1 MEAAPA
7 RPLSVV
13 NCYSCFDFHPGD
25 LRFLV
30 TSHKSLVTRHIRGRM
45 PRMPYKDVA
54 PPNGEKIT
62 RTERL
67 NVPDQPI
74 IPFIRGD
81 GTGPDIWAAS
91 VRVMDAA
98 VEKAY
103 GGKKKIA
110 WFEVFA
116 GQTAKDKFYTW
127 LPDDTVEAFR
137 EYLVGIKGPL
147 TTPVGGGIRS
157 LNVALRQLLDLFVCL
172 RPIQYFP
179 GVPSPVKHP
188 EKVAMVIFRENTEDI
203 YAGIEY
209 AAGTPEAQKILDFCQ
224 KEFPKEFDKIRF
236 GTREKA
242 AEFWKKVG
250 AAEKSDVMVGL
261 GLKPVS
267 RSGSVRLIHSAISY
281 AILNNRKSVTLVHKG
296 NIMKFTEGAFRDWG
310 YEVAKSYFGAEELH
324 GGPWCK
330 IPMGKP
336 GAGIVIK
343 DAIADITLQQVLTRP
358 EDFDVIATLNLNG
371 DYLSDALAAQ
381 VGGIGIAPGGNI
393 NYITGHAVFEATHGT
408 APKYANQDK
417 VNPGS
422 VILSG
427 EMMFRYMGWSE
438 AADLI
443 IKGLKGA
450 IASKRVTYDF
460 ARLMDGAS
468 EIKCSQFGDNVI
480 EHM

>member
-1 MEAAPA
+1 
-7 RPLSVV
+7 
-13 NCYSCFDFHPGD
+13 
-25 LRFLV
+25 
-30 TSHKSLVTRHIRGRM
+30 
-45 PRMPYKDVA
+45 MPYKDIT
-54 PPNGEKIT
+54 PPTGEKIT
-62 RTERL
+62 RGQTL
-67 NVPDQPI
+67 SVPDQPV

-91 VRVMDAA
+91 VRVFDAA

-116 GQTAKDKFYTW
+116 GQAAKDKFDTW

-157 LNVALRQLLDLFVCL
+157 LNVALRQLLDLYVCL
-172 RPIQYFP
+172 RPVQYFK
-179 GVPSPVKHP
+179 GVPSPVKRP
-188 EKVAMVIFRENTEDI
+188 EKVDMIIFRENTEDI

-209 AAGTPEAQKILDFCQ
+209 AAGTPESDKILEFLA
-224 KEFPKEFDKIRF
+224 KEFPKEFDKVRF
-236 GTREKA
+236 GTQEKA
-242 AEFWKKVG
+242 KKFWSAVG
-250 AAEKSDVMVGL
+250 AKDFPTEVRVGI
-261 GLKPVS
+261 GIKPVS
-267 RSGSVRLIHSAISY
+267 YSGSVRLIHSAISY
-281 AILNNRKSVTLVHKG
+281 AIRNNRKSVTLVHKG

-310 YEVAKSYFGAEELH
+310 YEVAKNMFGAEEMD
-324 GGPWCK
+324 GGPWCR

-408 APKYANQDK
+408 APKYANLDK

-422 VILSG
+422 VVLSG
-427 EMMFRYMGWSE
+427 EMMFRYMGWTE

-443 IKGLKGA
+443 LKGLNGA

-460 ARLMDGAS
+460 ARLMEGAT
-468 EIKCSQFGDNVI
+468 EIKCSQFGDNII

>member
-1 MEAAPA
+1 
-7 RPLSVV
+7 
-13 NCYSCFDFHPGD
+13 
-25 LRFLV
+25 
-30 TSHKSLVTRHIRGRM
+30 
-45 PRMPYKDVA
+45 MPYKDIT
-54 PPNGEKIT
+54 PPAGDKIT
-62 RTERL
+62 RGQTL
-67 NVPDQPI
+67 SVPDHPV

-91 VRVMDAA
+91 VRVFDAA

-103 GGKKKIA
+103 GGQKKIA

-116 GQTAKDKFYTW
+116 GQAAKDKFDTW

-157 LNVALRQLLDLFVCL
+157 LNVALRQLLDLYVCL
-172 RPIQYFP
+172 RPVQYFK
-179 GVPSPVKHP
+179 GVPSPVKRP
-188 EKVAMVIFRENTEDI
+188 EKVDMIIFRENTEDI

-209 AAGTPEAQKILDFCQ
+209 AAGTPESTKILDFLA
-224 KEFPKEFDKIRF
+224 KEFPKDFDKIRF
-236 GTREKA
+236 GTQEKA
-242 AEFWKKVG
+242 KKFWSSVG
-250 AAEKSDVMVGL
+250 AKDFPTDIRVGI
-261 GLKPVS
+261 GIKPVS
-267 RSGSVRLIHSAISY
+267 HSGSVRLIHSAISY

-310 YEVAKSYFGAEELH
+310 YEVAKKLFGAEELD
-324 GGPWCK
+324 GGPWCR

-408 APKYANQDK
+408 APKYANLDK

-422 VILSG
+422 VVLSG
-427 EMMFRYMGWSE
+427 EMMFRYMGWTE

-443 IKGLKGA
+443 LKGLNGA

-460 ARLMDGAS
+460 ARLMEGAT
-468 EIKCSQFGDNVI
+468 EIKCSQFGDNII